1 MEIIEEF
8 DFKNKN
14 CIVARMRT
22 EDIEYYTGFVQVAK
36 KDDKIYTIEPK
47 MTTID
52 YTYRRFK
59 SELNT
64 VNIGFSGE
72 VEDKDG
78 FYMGFDTLENNKL
91 NTKEGV
97 KLKLKE
103 LVNEMLEKNI
113 FKKLKQKSI

>member
-52 YTYRRFK
+52 YTYF
-59 SELNT
+59 SFF
-64 VNIGFSGE
+64 IGFSGE